1 MKNPSSKAA
10 QQIRADA
17 AYRADLFGPQQQLL
31 SNPTSGDAP
40 SIPSLPIRKH
50 TNLVHSKSPM
60 TCLQRQ
66 IFNAL
71 LYHAHH
77 ELRDSAVLIHEIP
90 IQDLATLIG
99 FESNNTQHL
108 KQSLRNLVTCQ
119 LEFNILD
126 EKGAEVWEAMT
137 ALAGVQFRNGRCY
150 YQFAEFLRP
159 KLYHPERYGLLYLD
173 DMRRLTMT
181 ASTALY
187 ENATR
192 FAKWG
197 VTPYFTISQL
207 RALLGAESKTYDD
220 FRRLNSKVLN
230 PAVKQIND
238 VTSFDIAPEFD
249 YERRKVSKVRFKVR
263 PKAKREAL
271 VANADQKQ
279 DAQPTASV
287 AGQVEVDL
295 KGALVRRLQE
305 EMLLTEDQA
314 AEVIAVYGVQH
325 ASGAADYVAKRF
337 MTGRVRDIAPY
348 YLTVV
353 PSYVPEQA
361 QTSSLAAGPRRPVNG
376 ESDEESGAAKKI
388 AAFKQHRARLLEEAL
403 GRLSKAEEDELL
415 EAFQVHIEN
424 DPIASEAFR
433 RHKLDSQMIQA
444 LYRLFAAERLLPDR
458 EAAFVAWTDNSA
470 TIK

>member
-17 AYRADLFGPQQQLL
+17 AYKADLFGPQHQLL
-31 SNPTSGDAP
+31 ASPTTGGSP
-40 SIPSLPIRKH
+40 SIPSMPVRKH

-66 IFNAL
+66 VFNAL

-77 ELRDSAVLIHEIP
+77 ELRDNSALIHEIP
-90 IQDLATLIG
+90 IQDLAALIG

-119 LEFNILD
+119 LEFNVLD
-126 EKGAEVWEAMT
+126 EKGAEIWEAMT

-197 VTPYFTISQL
+197 VTPYFSIAQL

-220 FRRLNSKVLN
+220 FRRLNNKVLN

-238 VTSFDIAPEFD
+238 VTSFDIAPEIE
-249 YERRKVSKVRFKVR
+249 YERRKASKVRFKVR
-263 PKAKREAL
+263 PKAKREVLLAES
-271 VANADQKQ
+271 DEQQ
-279 DAQPTASV
+279 GAQIGAGV
-287 AGQVEVDL
+287 AGKVDVDL

-314 AEVIAVYGVQH
+314 AEVIARYGVQQ
-325 ASGAADYVAKRF
+325 ASEAADHVAKMF
-337 MTGRVRDIAPY
+337 LAGTVRKIAPY

-353 PSYVPEQA
+353 ANFAPEHA
-361 QTSSLAAGPRRPVNG
+361 QTSSLAAGPRRPVEG
-376 ESDEESGAAKKI
+376 EADEESGAAKKI
-388 AAFKQHRARLLEEAL
+388 SAFKQHWARLLQEAL
-403 GRLSKAEEDELL
+403 ERLSSAEEEELL
-415 EAFQVHIEN
+415 EAFQMHIEN
-424 DPIASEAFR
+424 DPIASVAYR
-433 RHKLDSQMIQA
+433 KHQLNNQMIQA
-444 LYRLFAAERLLPDR
+444 LYRIFAAERLLPDKHASFN
-458 EAAFVAWTDNSA
+458 EWTQKRDASE
-470 TIK
+470 